1 MAGTH
6 LDVVQGAAGREIP
19 YLQGSTPVK
28 GGEIIDLPLVP
39 AVAGEHAVAR
49 TLTRLFVRKKAEG
62 FTPWEKG
69 AAATVVPCAP
79 KAAGRTWHF
88 GRVALAEP
96 RRERGAR

>member
-28 GGEIIDLPLVP
+28 GEEIIDLPLVP

-49 TLTRLFVRKKAEG
+49 TLTLVHPGGLPAQG
-62 FTPWEKG
+62 
-69 AAATVVPCAP
+69 
-79 KAAGRTWHF
+79 
-88 GRVALAEP
+88 
-96 RRERGAR
+96 